1 MGSICRSPGCPY
13 SHVASFG
20 MRALT
25 VDWGQ
30 GVPQLTPLWSFCY
43 TRTRGSHTSE
53 VLAAALSPVP
63 ISWLTSLQAQRRE
76 RSGKFGLAPV
86 VSIPEAWS
94 PPTGAGLLR
103 KEYSVT
109 S

>member
-1 MGSICRSPGCPY
+1 MQVSGVSVLARDQLRD
-13 SHVASFG
+13 AS
-20 MRALT
+20 
-25 VDWGQ
+25 VDHGL
-30 GVPQLTPLWSFCY
+30 GTRLTPLWYSCY

-63 ISWLTSLQAQRRE
+63 ISWLTSLQAQRRD

-86 VSIPEAWS
+86 ISIPEAWS
-94 PPTGAGLLR
+94 PPTGEGLLR